1 MKNDRIGNNKKR
13 KLEEVLQKLEQAKV
27 SGDKFQI
34 KIWSDVLKKLKNDSD
49 GNDKYKAGKQ

>member
-1 MKNDRIGNNKKR
+1 MIQKDKRLNNKKR
-13 KLEEVLQKLEQAKV
+13 KLEEVLQKLEQAKI

-49 GNDKYKAGKQ
+49 SNGKYKSSK